1 MFKIAEEVTETVQ
14 LFIGLSLVEFHMNI
28 NKTSLFDRM
37 DESLVREIME
47 VMDIQS
53 EFFNRVLKAAVY
65 LRFPMNFIHPDDIS
79 KVIESKGDEV
89 EKFAKK
95 QFTIELD
102 KIFKEREDK
111 YIQLLEFF
119 QTPSFSRIK
128 VQEKFLLI
136 LSHI

>member
-1 MFKIAEEVTETVQ
+1 MFKIAENITETVQ
-14 LFIGLSLVEFHMNI
+14 LFIGLSLVEFHRNI

-37 DESLVREIME
+37 DENLVREIMD

-53 EFFNRVLKAAVY
+53 EFFNRALKASVY
-65 LRFPMNFIHPDDIS
+65 LRFPMNIVHPDDIAKIINS
-79 KVIESKGDEV
+79 DGDEV
-89 EKFAKK
+89 EEFAKN
-95 QFTIELD
+95 QFSIELD
-102 KIFKEREDK
+102 KIFNEREDK
-111 YIQLLEFF
+111 AIQLLEFF